1 MSDKKTDGIP
11 EPTENAE
18 VSDAEKYAEEVP
30 VGYWDSLMKDLSTW
44 EKLPDDKATV
54 GDVDI
59 LDTKL

>member
-54 GDVDI
+54 GDC
-59 LDTKL
+59 

>member
-11 EPTENAE
+11 EPTE

-44 EKLPDDKATV
+44 EKLPDDEATV
-54 GDVDI
+54 CDVDI
-59 LDTKL
+59 LNKKL